1 MNIVLTGFMA
11 TGKTQISKRI
21 ANMLGYNL
29 VDTDAVIV
37 ERTNMSIN
45 EIFDQNGEEYFREI
59 EHDVICDVGK
69 LDNTVISTGGGVVL
83 NQKNIKELRK
93 NGIIVNL
100 SPDFDVILERLSHA
114 KDSRPLLKDSDI
126 EGIHQRFID
135 RLPYY
140 AVCDYK
146 IKVSNEYG
154 PEHFAKEIVK
164 LIQPWMSFKI

>member
-1 MNIVLTGFMA
+1 MNPTGNHYYQHRA
-11 TGKTQISKRI
+11 HGRRHNNWQPLR
-21 ANMLGYNL
+21 
-29 VDTDAVIV
+29 
-37 ERTNMSIN
+37 
-45 EIFDQNGEEYFREI
+45 FDDVKI
-59 EHDVICDVGK
+59 EHQRYRCRNKKESEILMK
-69 LDNTVISTGGGVVL
+69 LL

-100 SPDFDVILERLSHA
+100 SPDFNVILERLSHA
-114 KDSRPLLKDSDI
+114 KDSRPLLKGSDI

-135 RLPYY
+135 RLSYY

-164 LIQPWMSFKI
+164 LIQP